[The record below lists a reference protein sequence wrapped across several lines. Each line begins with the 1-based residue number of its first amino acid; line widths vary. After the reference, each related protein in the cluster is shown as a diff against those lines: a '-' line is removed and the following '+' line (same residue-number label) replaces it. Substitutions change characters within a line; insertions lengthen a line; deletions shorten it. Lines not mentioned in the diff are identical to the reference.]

1 MRHSFRKYDAIN
13 KEMHK
18 NGSVVKRIGK
28 EGSIVGAA
36 ASVFAADV
44 AKEEE
49 GGMVENIKLG
59 LLFASWYLANI
70 YFNIFNKQMLKVF
83 PYPVTCTAIHF
94 MVGSIL
100 ALTMW
105 LLRIH
110 QRPKLESE
118 TLKSIS
124 PLAGIH
130 VLGNVLT
137 NMSLKAVAVSFT
149 HTIKALEPFFS
160 VLLSF
165 IFLGSIP
172 TIPVAASLLPIVAGV
187 ALASISELS
196 FNWTG
201 FLTALGSNVTFQSR
215 NVLSKKLMLKGKDG
229 LDNINLF
236 NIMTIMSFLILAP
249 ITILVEGVQVTPAVI
264 QSLPEGMVT
273 KAIIASVAFHSY
285 QQISYLVLQRVSPV
299 THSIGNCIK
308 RVVVI
313 VASVIAFNIPV
324 SRQNAL
330 GTALALFG
338 VFLYSQA
345 KRAENAKEKAT

>member
-1 MRHSFRKYDAIN
+1 MSHFSR
-13 KEMHK
+13 EMFYPK
-18 NGSVVKRIGK
+18 SSCSRVRD
-28 EGSIVGAA
+28 
-36 ASVFAADV
+36 FTYC
-44 AKEEE
+44 EEE
-49 GGMVENIKLG
+49 DLHTQQQGTCSDTHM
-59 LLFASWYLANI
+59 FMY
-70 YFNIFNKQMLKVF
+70 ML
-83 PYPVTCTAIHF
+83 
-94 MVGSIL
+94 
-100 ALTMW
+100 
-105 LLRIH
+105 
-110 QRPKLESE
+110 
-118 TLKSIS
+118 
-124 PLAGIH
+124 
-130 VLGNVLT
+130 
-137 NMSLKAVAVSFT
+137 VA
-149 HTIKALEPFFS
+149 
-160 VLLSF
+160 
-165 IFLGSIP
+165 
-172 TIPVAASLLPIVAGV
+172 
-187 ALASISELS
+187 
-196 FNWTG
+196 
-201 FLTALGSNVTFQSR
+201 
-215 NVLSKKLMLKGKDG
+215 GKDG

>member
-1 MRHSFRKYDAIN
+1 MFMY
-13 KEMHK
+13 ML
-18 NGSVVKRIGK
+18 
-28 EGSIVGAA
+28 
-36 ASVFAADV
+36 V
-44 AKEEE
+44 A
-49 GGMVENIKLG
+49 
-59 LLFASWYLANI
+59 
-70 YFNIFNKQMLKVF
+70 
-83 PYPVTCTAIHF
+83 
-94 MVGSIL
+94 
-100 ALTMW
+100 
-105 LLRIH
+105 
-110 QRPKLESE
+110 
-118 TLKSIS
+118 
-124 PLAGIH
+124 
-130 VLGNVLT
+130 
-137 NMSLKAVAVSFT
+137 
-149 HTIKALEPFFS
+149 
-160 VLLSF
+160 
-165 IFLGSIP
+165 
-172 TIPVAASLLPIVAGV
+172 
-187 ALASISELS
+187 
-196 FNWTG
+196 
-201 FLTALGSNVTFQSR
+201 
-215 NVLSKKLMLKGKDG
+215 GKDG